1 MTQRYVTEGD
11 KAGLK
16 RRMEDYRTRLKETG
30 ISARQLLLT
39 DAETARVRAI
49 VALWRT
55 GKANLPE
62 ELKTAALALKPESVK
77 VTVVRE
83 LPK

>member
-39 DAETARVRAI
+39 DTEVARVRAI
-49 VALWRT
+49 VALWR
-55 GKANLPE
+55 NE
-62 ELKTAALALKPESVK
+62 EAHLSDALKTAAMALKPEPVK
-77 VTVVRE
+77 E
-83 LPK
+83 KLGEKP

>member
-11 KAGLK
+11 KAGQK
-16 RRMEDYRTRLKETG
+16 RRMEDYRKRLKETG

-49 VALWRT
+49 VALWRN
-55 GKANLPE
+55 GKANLAD
-62 ELKTAALALKPESVK
+62 ELKTAAMVLKPETVNA
-77 VTVVRE
+77 TVVRK